1 MIKYLT
7 GFRILNIKFQIKTL
21 LENAVKVSIKITN
34 ALSPTAI
41 QDSLCS
47 LFSIFWIVRTVHQ
60 AIRVSAQCNYLH
72 FCERKSQKSF

>member
-1 MIKYLT
+1 M
-7 GFRILNIKFQIKTL
+7 L
-21 LENAVKVSIKITN
+21 LEKAVKVLIKITN

-47 LFSIFWIVRTVHQ
+47 LFCIFRIVRTVHQ

-72 FCERKSQKSF
+72 FFVKEKVKKDFKRW